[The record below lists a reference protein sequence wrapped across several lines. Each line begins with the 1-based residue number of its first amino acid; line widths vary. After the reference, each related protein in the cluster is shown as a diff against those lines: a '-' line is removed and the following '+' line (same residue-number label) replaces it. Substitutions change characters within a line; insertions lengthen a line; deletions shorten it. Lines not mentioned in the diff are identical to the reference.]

1 MKSINIDGFKKLS
14 MRPFKEVT
22 KARFWEMLECL
33 PPRIQAT
40 NGFLVGEAYDHKD
53 GRPVYECYVQEADK
67 YFNVG
72 LMNLRTFEFY
82 LTDRTGVAKEI
93 KDLIAK
99 NHKKGNLLLVWEHH
113 NIMPIT
119 RSLGVPKSQVPVWA
133 DDDYDSIWIITGAGT
148 KNAKLTITHEGLN
161 GVSENCP

>member
-82 LTDRTGVAKEI
+82 LTDRTDKRICKICGDELSPLD
-93 KDLIAK
+93 DLK
-99 NHKKGNLLLVWEHH
+99 CGYHDLE
-113 NIMPIT
+113 
-119 RSLGVPKSQVPVWA
+119 
-133 DDDYDSIWIITGAGT
+133 
-148 KNAKLTITHEGLN
+148 
-161 GVSENCP
+161 